1 MRALLVAG
9 ALLLAWLAA
18 APGAHG
24 QPLLTFDIPAQAL
37 DRGLDSFGRQSGLA
51 VLVDQGLLAGQ
62 RSSPLRGRYTAR
74 EGLQRLLQGT
84 GLQARHGSGGFTL
97 QPLRLRTTPGRG
109 RNEGSASG
117 SYAVALQHAVERA
130 LCAWPS
136 TRPGSYRAA
145 VQVWIDASGQ
155 LVQSRL
161 LASTGDFAR
170 DAALV
175 ERLRSVRLEQAPPT
189 SLAQP
194 LTLLLRP
201 EPMDCPFAQGA
212 AAA

>member
-1 MRALLVAG
+1 MQPLGGSASAGRAQASSRGKVISDSRAMMLLRAVIPCASLSAAG
-9 ALLLAWLAA
+9 MGRGEALIAA
-18 APGAHG
+18 ACHHSVIHRP
-24 QPLLTFDIPAQAL
+24 QD
-37 DRGLDSFGRQSGLA
+37 D
-51 VLVDQGLLAGQ
+51 
-62 RSSPLRGRYTAR
+62 
-74 EGLQRLLQGT
+74 RLLQGT

-109 RNEGSASG
+109 RSEGPASG

-145 VQVWIDASGQ
+145 MQVWIDASGQ

-175 ERLRSVRLEQAPPT
+175 ERLQAVRLEQAPPT

-201 EPMDCPFAQGA
+201 EPMDCPL
-212 AAA
+212 

>member
-9 ALLLAWLAA
+9 VLMLAGLLA
-18 APGAHG
+18 APGLRG
-24 QPLLTFDIPAQAL
+24 QPLLTLDIPAQAL
-37 DRGLDSFGRQSGLA
+37 DRALDSFGQQSGLA
-51 VLVDQGLLAGQ
+51 VLVDQALLAGQ
-62 RSSPLRGRYTAR
+62 RSSPVVGRYSAR

-84 GLQARHGSGGFTL
+84 GLQASYSDGGFTL
-97 QPLRLRTTPGRG
+97 QPLRLRGTPARG
-109 RNEGSASG
+109 RAGGLSPG
-117 SYAVALQHAVERA
+117 SYALALQHAVERA
-130 LCAWPS
+130 LCAS
-136 TRPGSYRAA
+136 ELTRPGAYRAA
-145 VQVWIDASGQ
+145 LQVWIDVNGQ

-161 LASTGDFAR
+161 LASTGDFTR

-175 ERLRSVRLEQAPPT
+175 ERLRTVRLEQAPPT

-201 EPMDCPFAQGA
+201 EPMDCPLSQGA